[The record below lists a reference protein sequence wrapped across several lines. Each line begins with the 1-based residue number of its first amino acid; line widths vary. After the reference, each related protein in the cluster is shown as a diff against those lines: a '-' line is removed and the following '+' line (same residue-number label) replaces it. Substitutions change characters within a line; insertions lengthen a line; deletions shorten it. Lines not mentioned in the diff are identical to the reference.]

1 MVTASEIFEFIDR
14 TSGLVIDRYELEMPE
29 FSMLRSGVRRMIVL
43 LQESDEQQYAEVSDV
58 LRMSLSSWLTVPIHF
73 DEGLIRTLTSTLG
86 DQGAVSRLWGRDFG
100 DAYSQAI
107 SGARAL
113 QGKANPVRTALD
125 RVVHEA
131 LSNKVRFRVLCHKA
145 AIENFPSTIPWDAFF
160 HSAAG
165 YRKTAPFDLLI
176 KVGPLRSR
184 GWGAAPD
191 AILAAPRYDRLC
203 QIVWNGCV
211 DEEGF
216 GYDVTRAISS
226 VFRGGVHA
234 KAIDISSRIH
244 RERIGDDSF
253 GRPDLVDEDEFLIFQ
268 KLRDSREFRAA
279 SLVQL
284 ENEGVGALYP
294 PNAHVISFDPN
305 PASPQPLLRR
315 IVNDDL
321 SDEMFLVRP
330 SLASTMMSQVHAEYG
345 RYSRVWK
352 SRLRANFLKDQ
363 EGLCGQLREAGLD
376 LENLPHAIRHWMK
389 APTTVIHAPQQK
401 RHFEAMIRVL
411 GVDDGNQVGPITGR
425 SSWWKA
431 AWREIADSRSVAIQA
446 GVRDHDEVE
455 EALLA
460 ALHENISI
468 IRDRAAESPDG
479 FVVELCE
486 SDGVQGAVLFDRIS
500 GIEAGFRAPAS
511 ELRQIRDIGY
521 FEQWRE

>member
-14 TSGLVIDRYELEMPE
+14 TRAIVIDRHELEMPE
-29 FSMLRSGVRRMIVL
+29 FSMLRFGMRRMIVL
-43 LQESDEQQYAEVSDV
+43 LQESDEHQYAEVSDV
-58 LRMSLSSWLTVPIHF
+58 LRMSLSSWLTVPILF
-73 DEGLIRTLTSTLG
+73 DEGLLRILTSTLG
-86 DQGAVSRLWGRDFG
+86 DQDAVSRLWGRDFG
-100 DAYSQAI
+100 EAYSKAI

-113 QGKANPVRTALD
+113 QGKANPVRTVLEQ
-125 RVVHEA
+125 VVHEA
-131 LSNKVRFRVLCHKA
+131 LSSKVRFRVLCHKA
-145 AIENFPSTIPWDAFF
+145 AIDNFPPMIPRDAFF

-165 YRKTAPFDLLI
+165 YRKAAPFDLLI

-191 AILAAPRYDRLC
+191 AILAAPRYGSLC

-211 DEEGF
+211 DEDGF
-216 GYDVTRAISS
+216 GYDVTSAIAG
-226 VFRGGVHA
+226 VFRGGVHVN
-234 KAIDISSRIH
+234 AIDISSRIH
-244 RERIGDDSF
+244 RQRVGDNSLT
-253 GRPDLVDEDEFLIFQ
+253 RPDMADEDEFEIFQ
-268 KLRDSREFRAA
+268 KLRDPREFRQA

-294 PNAHVISFDPN
+294 PNARVISFDPN

-321 SDEMFLVRP
+321 GDQMFLVRP
-330 SLASTMMSQVHAEYG
+330 SLASTMMSEVHAEYG

-352 SRLRANFLKDQ
+352 SRLRAIFLTDQ
-363 EGLCGQLREAGLD
+363 EGLCGRFREAGLD
-376 LENLPHAIRHWMK
+376 LENLPHAIRHWIK

-411 GVDDGNQVGPITGR
+411 GVDDGNQVGPITSR

-431 AWREIADSRSVAIQA
+431 AWREIAESRSVAIQA

-460 ALHENISI
+460 ALNENISI

-479 FVVELCE
+479 FVVELGE
-486 SDGVQGAVLFDRIS
+486 SEDLQGALLFDRIS
-500 GIEAGFRAPAS
+500 AIEAGFRAPAA